1 MKSLIMS
8 DKYSCFC
15 KDLSEMGYKIIPSDT
30 IDCFHLPEQ
39 KHADMHVLTINKDIF
54 LLSECSQLKNSL
66 AEYKPVICSKRVG
79 KSYPENI
86 QLNFLYLNNKIF
98 GKLSAIAPELKQY
111 CINNDIKMINVNQG
125 YCRCSTLVISDNA
138 VITADSSIEKA
149 LSKEGIEVLRISEG
163 NIRLEG
169 FDYGFIGGA
178 GAKIDDKIIFL
189 GNICMHPDYIKI
201 KDYIFRHNLEI
212 KIISPNMPL
221 TDIGGIVVLE
231 QT

>member
-1 MKSLIMS
+1 MKRLIMS

-15 KDLSEMGYKIIPSDT
+15 KALSEIGYKIIPSDT
-30 IDCFHLPEQ
+30 IECFHLPEQ
-39 KHADMHVLTINKDIF
+39 KHADMQVLQINKNIF
-54 LLSECSQLKNSL
+54 LLSECSELKNRL
-66 AEYKPVICSKRVG
+66 AEDKPVISSKRAG

-86 QLNFLYLNNKIF
+86 QLNFLYLNNKLF

-111 CINNDIKMINVNQG
+111 CIDNNIKMINVNQG

-149 LSKEGIEVLRISEG
+149 LCKEGIEVLRISEG
-163 NIRLEG
+163 NIRLDG

-178 GAKIDDKIIFL
+178 GAGIEDKIIFF
-189 GNICMHPDYIKI
+189 GNICKHPDYIKI
-201 KDYIFRHNLEI
+201 RNFIFRHKLEI
-212 KIISPNMPL
+212 KIISSDMPL

-231 QT
+231 Q